1 MVFLNKFVKSKS
13 SIISLT
19 GLLLIVSLFSLRSIP
34 EQQSAI
40 SRLHDKSF
48 EKLSTQD
55 QVEISKIESLN
66 SVESLEQLS
75 KKWLAAD
82 NPLMAAYEAFKL
94 SNKTGNTNDW
104 LNSGKIALESVNYIQ
119 ISGNEESL
127 RNYFLDLASKSYD
140 AVLSKDSENTEAMI
154 GIASCMVNGGGPP
167 MKGIQILLSIVAQD
181 SANIDVLLQ
190 LGEFAI
196 QSGQFDKAV
205 ERLQGVLEID
215 PMNAVALVNMGKALN
230 ALGKTEEAQ
239 SYMKQA
245 LALETRNYR
254 RNEILNYLD

>member
-1 MVFLNKFVKSKS
+1 MVYLNKFVKSKS
-13 SIISLT
+13 SIITLS
-19 GLLLIVSLFSLRSIP
+19 GIILIVLLFSLRSIP

-40 SRLHDKSF
+40 SRLRDKSF
-48 EKLSTQD
+48 EKLNTQD
-55 QVEISKIESLN
+55 QLEISKIESIN
-66 SVESLEQLS
+66 SIESLEQLS
-75 KKWLAAD
+75 KKWLAED

-94 SNKTGNTNDW
+94 SHKTGKTNDW
-104 LNSGKIALESVNYIQ
+104 LNSGKIALESVAYIQ
-119 ISGNEESL
+119 ISGNEQSL

-140 AVLSKDSENTEAMI
+140 AVLSQDSENTEAMI
-154 GIASCMVNGGGPP
+154 GIASCIVKGGGPP

-196 QSGQFDKAV
+196 QSGQLDKAV
-205 ERLQGVLEID
+205 ERLQSVLEID
-215 PMNAVALVNMGKALN
+215 PKNPVALVYMGKALK
-230 ALGKTEEAQ
+230 ALGKTEQAQ

-245 LALETRNYR
+245 LALETRAYR